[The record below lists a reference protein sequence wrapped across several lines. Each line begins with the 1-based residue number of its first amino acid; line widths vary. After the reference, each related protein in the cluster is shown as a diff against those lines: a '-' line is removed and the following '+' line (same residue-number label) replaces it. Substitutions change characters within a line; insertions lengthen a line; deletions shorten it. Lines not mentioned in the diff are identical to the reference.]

1 MDRRIRLSEIVA
13 AVTDAFGHEL
23 TAPEAA
29 RAMAS
34 RARAGWVSGYASWQ
48 ELLELIGDERYPPP
62 GLRHVID
69 DYDD

>member
-13 AVTDAFGHEL
+13 AVTDAFGHGL

-29 RAMAS
+29 RAREAI
-34 RARAGWVSGYASWQ
+34 ARAGWVGGYTSWE
-48 ELLELIGDERYPPP
+48 ELLELIGDEKYPAP

-69 DYDD
+69 DYGA